1 MKNKRTAK
9 VAYPAVL
16 GALAL
21 ILLYLGSVAPTG
33 SWGIVAVAGLFPAAA
48 VASVGLKA
56 GFLCWAGVSILA
68 FFLLPEKFCVLLFAL
83 LFGLYPMVKSIAEQ
97 LHRKPV
103 GYLLKLAFFNA
114 ALTLIYFTMRS
125 AVASSLPSV
134 LGNSVWLLYLTG
146 NVVFLLY
153 DYGFSRLIAFYLARI
168 QRAIH

>member
-1 MKNKRTAK
+1 
-9 VAYPAVL
+9 
-16 GALAL
+16 
-21 ILLYLGSVAPTG
+21 
-33 SWGIVAVAGLFPAAA
+33 
-48 VASVGLKA
+48 
-56 GFLCWAGVSILA
+56 
-68 FFLLPEKFCVLLFAL
+68 
-83 LFGLYPMVKSIAEQ
+83 MVKSITEQ